1 MSNAPAALPHL
12 LIVGGGFAGLNAAR
26 SLRGAPVRIT
36 LLDRENYHLFQP
48 LLYQV
53 ATAALNA
60 SDIAVPLRAILR
72 KQQNVSVALGE
83 ARRVDLDNRVVHSGL
98 GPISYDYLILA
109 TGATHSYFGNDAWSS
124 SAPGLK
130 TIEDALDIRKR
141 ILLAYE
147 AAELEPDM
155 DVCREWLTFAVVGGG
170 PTGVELAGALAE
182 IGKHTLAND
191 FRRIDPTQVR
201 VMLVEGNRRIL
212 NAYPEKL
219 SQKAAEH
226 LEKLGVEVLTGAYA
240 TSLTDDCLQ
249 VGDRIIH
256 ARTILWAAGVK
267 ASPIADSMEVDRD
280 RAGRINVEAD
290 LSLAEHPE
298 VFVAGDLAH
307 IEGADGPVPGVARAA
322 IQAGIHAARGVVSR
336 IEQTA
341 SHPFVYRDKGSMA
354 TIGRAAAV
362 ARVGNWN
369 VHGWLAWVM
378 WLFVHVIFLVG
389 FRNRFQ
395 VMLGW
400 AWSYITFQRGARLI
414 TGRKPDLNSNVSEQV
429 RPPGHSGP
437 VPHESLPS
445 S

>member
-1 MSNAPAALPHL
+1 MPDSSAETPHV

-26 SLRGAPVRIT
+26 SLDGAPVRVT

-72 KQQNVSVALGE
+72 KQKNVSVVLGE
-83 ARRVDLDNRVVHSGL
+83 ARCVDLDEKAVHSGVGAL
-98 GPISYDYLILA
+98 SYDYLILA
-109 TGATHSYFGNDAWSS
+109 TGATHSYFGNDSWAS

-201 VMLVEGNRRIL
+201 VLLVEGNDRIL

-219 SQKAAEH
+219 SEKATQH
-226 LEKLGVEVLTGAYA
+226 LEKLGVEVLTGSYA

-256 ARTILWAAGVK
+256 ARTLLWAAGVK
-267 ASPIADSMEVDRD
+267 ASPISETLGVPLD
-280 RAGRINVEAD
+280 RAGRVTVEPD
-290 LSLAEHPE
+290 LSLASHPE
-298 VFVAGDLAH
+298 VFIAGDLAH

-322 IQAGIHAARGVVSR
+322 IQAGVHAAKSIVARL
-336 IEQTA
+336 EQKP

-362 ARVGNWN
+362 ARIGNWN

-395 VMLGW
+395 VMMGW

-414 TGRKPDLNSNVSEQV
+414 TGHKPDLHSNASEAATPIPVS
-429 RPPGHSGP
+429 
-437 VPHESLPS
+437 
-445 S
+445 